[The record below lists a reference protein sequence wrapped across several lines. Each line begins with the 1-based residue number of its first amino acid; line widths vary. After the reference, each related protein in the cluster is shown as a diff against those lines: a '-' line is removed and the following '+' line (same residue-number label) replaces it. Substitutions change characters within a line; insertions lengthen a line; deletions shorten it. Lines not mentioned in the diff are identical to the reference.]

1 VAESVKTQNPVLRD
15 FGDFKRDSLNVAVL
29 GRNQPASQ
37 KIYDRVGW
45 K

>member
-1 VAESVKTQNPVLRD
+1 VAAVQFVNPVLASLGQIKVD
-15 FGDFKRDSLNVAVL
+15 QLNVAVL

-37 KIYDRVGW
+37 KLYDRVAW

>member
-1 VAESVKTQNPVLRD
+1 VQVANPVLSA
-15 FGDFKRDSLNVAVL
+15 FGAFKYDPVNVAVL

-37 KIYDRVGW
+37 KLYDRVAW